1 MPYLTYN
8 EETNEID
15 ISPEAKEFEEIKSI
29 LQYDLTEGK
38 RFFRRAMK
46 YVYHMYYRNHPLQ
59 NLLPQ
64 EREKRVIKTYLND
77 ESVTSVKNSKH
88 VRRFIKSYL
97 YDQFTTNERF
107 YLSIKKDLEDLK
119 EYIGNIPFT
128 RKIRKTEIIDVMC
141 KCPGSDKEV
150 LVKVEIDVEIP
161 VDNSAEKITAVGR
174 ANTLIELEEKI
185 RNNVLK
191 EKMESKKQGVMTRL
205 FDTREK

>member
-8 EETNEID
+8 EETNEVD
-15 ISPEAKEFEEIKSI
+15 VSPEAKEFEEIKNI
-29 LQYDLTEGK
+29 FQHDLTDGN
-38 RFFRRAMK
+38 RFFKRAMK
-46 YVYHMYYRNHPLQ
+46 YVYHMYYRSHPLQ

-64 EREKRVIKTYLND
+64 EREKRVIRTYLNS
-77 ESVTSVKNSKH
+77 ESVTSIKNSKH

-128 RKIRKTEIIDVMC
+128 RKIHKKEIIDVMC
-141 KCPGSDKEV
+141 RCPESKEEV
-150 LVKVEIDVEIP
+150 PVKVEIDVVIP
-161 VDNSAEKITAVGR
+161 IDNSAEKITAVGK

-191 EKMESKKQGVMTRL
+191 EKMELKKQKIMTRL